1 VKLKLGIPKGS
12 LEEATIRL
20 FKKAGY
26 EIRVG
31 ERSYYPEID
40 DPEITC
46 LLVRAQEMA
55 RYVEHGTLDC
65 GITGR
70 DWILESRARVR
81 EVAELSYAK
90 QGKSPVR
97 WVLAVP
103 VDSRIRSVKDLQGKT
118 IATEAVNLTRAFLA
132 KNRVKASVEFSWG
145 ATEVKAPDLADAIV
159 EITETGSS
167 LRANNLRVIAEVMP
181 STPRLVMNPKAWG
194 NAWKRKKVEALAVL
208 LRGAI
213 QAEQKVGLMLN
224 VDRKHLKRVI
234 ALLPSLEAPTVN
246 PLAETGWYA
255 INTIVDEHVV
265 RDLIPR
271 LKQAGGCGIVEY
283 PLNKVIF

>member
-1 VKLKLGIPKGS
+1 MKLKLGIPKGS

-20 FKKAGY
+20 FRKAGY

-40 DPEITC
+40 DPEVEC

-70 DWILESRARVR
+70 DWIVECRAKVR
-81 EVAELSYAK
+81 EVTELSFSK

-103 VDSRIRSVKDLQGKT
+103 ADSRIKSLRDLRGKT
-118 IATEAVNLTRAFLA
+118 VATEAVNLTRAFLA
-132 KNRVKASVEFSWG
+132 KHRVKASVEFSWG

-159 EITETGSS
+159 ELTETGSS
-167 LRANNLRVIAEVMP
+167 LRANHLRIVAEVMP
-181 STPRLVMNPKAWG
+181 STPRLIMNPRAWG
-194 NAWKRKKVEALAVL
+194 NLWKRRKVEALAVL
-208 LRGAI
+208 LKGAI

-224 VDRKHLKRVI
+224 VDKRHLKKVI
-234 ALLPSLEAPTVN
+234 ALLPALEAPTVN
-246 PLAETGWYA
+246 PLAETGWFA
-255 INTIVDEHVV
+255 INTIVDEQVV

-271 LKQAGGCGIVEY
+271 LKQAGGTGIVEY

>member
-1 VKLKLGIPKGS
+1 MKLKLGIPKGS

-40 DPEITC
+40 DPEIEC

-65 GITGR
+65 GITGK
-70 DWILESRARVR
+70 DWIVESRARVR

-132 KNRVKASVEFSWG
+132 KNRVKARVEFSWG

-224 VDRKHLKRVI
+224 VDEKHLKKVV
-234 ALLPSLEAPTVN
+234 ALLPSLEAPTLN

-255 INTIVDEHVV
+255 INTIVDEPVV
-265 RDLIPR
+265 RDLIPK
-271 LKQAGGCGIVEY
+271 LKNAGGTGIVEY

>member
-1 VKLKLGIPKGS
+1 MKLKLGIPKGS

-40 DPEITC
+40 DPEIEC

-65 GITGR
+65 GITGQ
-70 DWILESRARVR
+70 DWIVECRAKVK
-81 EVAELSYAK
+81 EVAELRYAK
-90 QGKSPVR
+90 QGKSLVR

-103 VDSRIRSVKDLQGKT
+103 ADSRVRSVKDLQGKT
-118 IATEAVNLTRAFLA
+118 IATEAVNLTKAFLA
-132 KNRVKASVEFSWG
+132 RHKVKAAVEFSWG
-145 ATEVKAPDLADAIV
+145 ATEVKPPELADAIV

-167 LRANNLRVIAEVMP
+167 LRANNLRIVAEVMT
-181 STPRLVMNPKAWG
+181 STPRLIMKPKAYE

-208 LRGAI
+208 LEGAI
-213 QAEQKVGLMLN
+213 NAEMKVGLMLN
-224 VDRKHLKRVI
+224 VDEKHLKKVV
-234 ALLPSLEAPTVN
+234 ALLPSLEAPTLN

-255 INTIVDEHVV
+255 INTIVDETVV
-265 RDLIPR
+265 RDLIPK
-271 LKQAGGCGIVEY
+271 LKDAGGTGIVEY

>member
-40 DPEITC
+40 DPEIEC

-65 GITGR
+65 GITGK
-70 DWILESRARVR
+70 DWIVESRARVR

-132 KNRVKASVEFSWG
+132 KNRVKARVEFSWG

-224 VDRKHLKRVI
+224 VDEKHLKKVV
-234 ALLPSLEAPTVN
+234 ALLPSLEAPTLN

-255 INTIVDEHVV
+255 INTIVDEPVV
-265 RDLIPR
+265 RDLIPK
-271 LKQAGGCGIVEY
+271 LKNAGGTGIVEY